1 MMRYRIER
9 LIGMGGLAMVYEA
22 RWILPG
28 GHSMPV
34 ACKLVRDDRR
44 DIPRYR
50 EYARQEAAISMQLSH
65 NHPNL
70 VTVFDYFE
78 DMQGRPCLVL
88 EMVDGGSVADLLGTF
103 PGLPFSVT
111 RRIARKV
118 LAALAYL
125 HGAHVLHRDLSPC
138 NVLVSTAG
146 DVKVSDLN
154 LVKVM
159 EHGQAH
165 TQTFR
170 GKPAY
175 ASPEALACATIDA
188 RSDLYSFGAVLYQML
203 TGKLLRGEEM
213 DPTGILERARR
224 EDFAPLSEQVPRDL
238 AELATGL
245 LRAEPDA
252 RRPQRAIEA
261 LALLRDGGEP
271 VADRAELGGLVTMM
285 QRRRGKQ
292 PDGNVIYGHPGEIL
306 APGHVLVPR
315 PGIMSEQGAPEL
327 PTAAGQA
334 MPGVLPP
341 RGTESVTTDELL
353 QSRLRVPPSNHTKS
367 MEEERPVR
375 RRRGRR
381 VARAALIGALM
392 SACLVLGAFLQG
404 RFLAGNG
411 PASPPLTNVP
421 VQQQPGPGPGP
432 SLPVWQPVDIPA
444 EPPAVPA
451 EQRLAEVPVH
461 VSAPARK
468 RHVAPRKRPQRA
480 DSGMNSAPEP
490 PWYEIP
496 RVDRTEWHIYLADG
510 LAEEPAEEKK
520 P

>member
-9 LIGMGGLAMVYEA
+9 LIGMGGLGLVYEA

-34 ACKLVRDDRR
+34 ACKIVRDDRR
-44 DIPRYR
+44 DLPRYR
-50 EYARQEAAISMQLSH
+50 EYAQREAAISMQLSH

-88 EMVDGGSVADLLGTF
+88 ELVDGGSVADLLDVF
-103 PGLPFSVT
+103 PSLPFSVT

-170 GKPAY
+170 GKPPY

-188 RSDLYSFGAVLYQML
+188 RSDLYSFGAVLYHLL
-203 TGKLLRGEEM
+203 TGKPPRGEEN
-213 DPTGILERARR
+213 DTTRALERARR
-224 EDFAPLSEQVPRDL
+224 EDFAPIPEQVPRDL
-238 AELATGL
+238 AELALGL

-271 VADRAELGGLVTMM
+271 VADRAELGGLVVLM
-285 QRRRGKQ
+285 QGRRGTQ
-292 PDGNVIYGHPGEIL
+292 RDGDVIYGHPGEIL

-315 PGIMSEQGAPEL
+315 PGIMPGELAPE
-327 PTAAGQA
+327 PSAAAAGHA
-334 MPGVLPP
+334 MPALLP
-341 RGTESVTTDELL
+341 RRSSASATTDELL
-353 QSRLRVPPSNHTKS
+353 QSLVRVPPSHHTKS
-367 MEEERPVR
+367 MEEERPP
-375 RRRGRR
+375 RGRHRSR
-381 VARAALIGALM
+381 VARAALAGVLLC
-392 SACLVLGAFLQG
+392 ACLALGAFLHA

-411 PASPPLTNVP
+411 PASPAPTSLP
-421 VQQQPGPGPGP
+421 AQPPPGPGP
-432 SLPVWQPVDIPA
+432 SPPVQPLEMPA
-444 EPPAVPA
+444 VPPAVPG
-451 EQRLAEVPVH
+451 EQRLAEVPV
-461 VSAPARK
+461 SAPAPARK
-468 RHVAPRKRPQRA
+468 REGSPRKRPRRA
-480 DSGMNSAPEP
+480 DSGTNSAPEP

-510 LAEEPAEEKK
+510 LAEEPAEEKN